1 MHRRSVREAI
11 RTRRAQFPRRKVSP
25 TYQCDNVRGFQTAA
39 HRFKTTSEPP
49 GSARWR
55 TCTAFVSERSSLHD
69 SRLRQHGRTRAS
81 ERLIRWR
88 RTGPRLLAGLGCGAD
103 RLGTIFRLS
112 CCALHA
118 DGGGQLHE
126 INQCARNLVVRF
138 ATLHRSSIRRGK
150 RIAWCAMA
158 AGRFSQHAA
167 NSVSFLQNALTS
179 RPADASGALYLESNL
194 ARPNAALF
202 PHRSR
207 RMIRIRR
214 ISRVCRR
221 PAPSDSGKQDFHK
234 PSNRAR

>member
-11 RTRRAQFPRRKVSP
+11 GTRRAQFPDGSSLLP
-25 TYQCDNVRGFQTAA
+25 YQCDNVRGFQT
-39 HRFKTTSEPP
+39 PP
-49 GSARWR
+49 IASRRLPNHLDQAL
-55 TCTAFVSERSSLHD
+55 AYLH
-69 SRLRQHGRTRAS
+69 RLRQRAQLAARRPAS
-81 ERLIRWR
+81 PAWSNARQRAPLIRWR
-88 RTGPRLLAGLGCGAD
+88 RTGPRTSSRARLRRRLPRNYFPIELLCTARGWGE
-103 RLGTIFRLS
+103 
-112 CCALHA
+112 
-118 DGGGQLHE
+118 QLHE
-126 INQCARNLVVRF
+126 RNQCARNFVVRF